1 LPDGTFLVTVSDGFT
16 YRDAAQDLASDLG
29 KVLRLDRDGHV
40 PRDNPFVGKEGARPE
55 IFTYGHRNAL
65 GLLVDPRN
73 GDIWLHENG
82 PKGGDEIN
90 LLKPGL
96 NYGWPKTTF
105 GVDYSGELV
114 SKLQK
119 APGITDPY
127 CCVDAVDC
135 AVGVHT
141 LSWGKI
147 SAMDRGFFC
156 GCARREIDSPGKDSE
171 WELDRA
177 TDTAP
182 GIGYAY
188 SRRADGADG
197 NIYAL
202 TDTDN
207 GQVLRLSPR

>member
-1 LPDGTFLVTVSDGFT
+1 VTVSDGFT
-16 YRDAAQDLASDLG
+16 YRDAAQDLGSDLG
-29 KVLRLDRDGHV
+29 KVLRLDRDGQV

-114 SKLQK
+114 SKLQR
-119 APGITDPY
+119 APGITDP
-127 CCVDAVDC
+127 VVVWVPSIAPS
-135 AVGVHT
+135 GFT
-141 LSWGKI
+141 LYLGKKFPQWTG
-147 SAMDRGFFC
+147 DFFC
-156 GCARREIDSPGKDSE
+156 GCACGEIDSQRKDPE

-182 GIGYAY
+182 GIRYAY
-188 SRRADGADG
+188 SRRADGARWKHLCADRHG
-197 NIYAL
+197 
-202 TDTDN
+202 
-207 GQVLRLSPR
+207 